1 MTPLAIRLAR
11 ALLSGMLATTSLVGA
26 AKANDQRQ
34 PQSLIIIDEEDEDE
48 EVVFDDGED
57 DVICILRKKIVTDKV
72 TGETR
77 IKTVPVCA
85 EIF

>member
-1 MTPLAIRLAR
+1 MAPLAIRLAR

-34 PQSLIIIDEEDEDE
+34 PQSLIIIDEEDE